1 MSMITNVFKSYILSS
16 GGYSG
21 GKSTKEVS
29 ATSSKIYKL
38 SSNENLLGGSPKAIK
53 AMNES
58 IIDVNFYPDGI
69 PYRLKNALAKHYNEE
84 LSPDQF
90 IIGNGG
96 SEIIDMIARAFLDES
111 TECIVSTP
119 YFTPYK
125 MFVQWVGGHVI
136 DVPLVLPNYS
146 LDVEGILAAINPNTR
161 VIFLTSPNNPTGTY
175 IPKKQLEI
183 LLERIPDYVLVV
195 YDEVYRHFA
204 DSEDYTTAVEYVKKG
219 HNIIAINS
227 FSKTYGLASLRLGYA
242 YTTLEISQY
251 IHKLCR
257 PFYINSI
264 NINAG
269 IAALEDVEFVHK
281 TVQHVLIE
289 RKRICSIFK
298 DLDIRFW
305 PSQANFVMIQSPP
318 HISNMVDYMISK
330 GVMVR
335 SAFGTPDCVRITIGT
350 SEANDKMLNALAQS
364 KK

>member
-1 MSMITNVFKSYILSS
+1 MSMITNIFKPYILNS

-38 SSNENLLGGSPKAIK
+38 SSNENLLGGSPKAIQ
-53 AMNES
+53 AMKDS
-58 IIDVNFYPDGI
+58 IIDVNLYPDGT
-69 PYRLKNALAKHYNEE
+69 PYRLKNALAKHYSQE
-84 LSPDQF
+84 LLPDQF

-96 SEIIDMIARAFLDES
+96 SEIIDLIARAFLDES
-111 TECIVSTP
+111 TECIVSDP
-119 YFTPYK
+119 YFTPYR

-136 DVPLVLPNYS
+136 DVPLVLPYYS
-146 LDVEGILAAINPNTR
+146 LDVEGILAAINPKTR

-175 IPKKQLEI
+175 IPKKQLEN
-183 LLERIPDYVLVV
+183 LLERIPDHIVVV
-195 YDEVYRHFA
+195 YDEVYHHFA
-204 DSEDYTTAVEYVKKG
+204 EAKDFTTAIKYVKKG

-281 TVQHVLIE
+281 TVQHVQIE
-289 RKRICSIFK
+289 RKRICSVLK
-298 DLDIRFW
+298 ELDIRFW

-318 HISNMVDYMISK
+318 HISNMVDYMMTK

-335 SAFGTPDCVRITIGT
+335 SAFGAPDCIRITIGT
-350 SEANDKMLNALAQS
+350 SEANDTMLNAISHLI
-364 KK
+364 K